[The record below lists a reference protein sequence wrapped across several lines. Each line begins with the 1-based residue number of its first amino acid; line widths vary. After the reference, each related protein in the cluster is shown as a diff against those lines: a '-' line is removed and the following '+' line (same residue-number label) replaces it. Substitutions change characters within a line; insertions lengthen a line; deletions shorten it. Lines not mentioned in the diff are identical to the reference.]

1 MSCCAA
7 RWFIPES
14 GAVGVSWN
22 WDPTLTWSLIAA
34 IEDNPDIKQGLFPGV
49 GGNASSARGGGKS
62 KLDWQW
68 EVCKI
73 IFAEHA
79 TYKHAFA
86 QATTPQLRRTWSE
99 KVKNRLHKLSKSTR
113 EYMAELGAT
122 GAGIK
127 HEEDIDETA
136 PMTFV
141 NKWAE
146 VKKAFPWFFRMRDLI
161 GEWPSIV
168 TTGLGNSRITSSSN
182 MSPAPSDTAEQPV
195 TTVANKSLPE
205 IGDQDGISADVHM
218 LEDSDGED
226 VKPDMAGLRQSVK
239 HKATGIDNKDDSFKS
254 SAKETPA
261 KKQKGGVKQFED
273 LVIAEEE
280 TQQKRLDIERE
291 KLQVKLEIKQ
301 AEIRSK
307 KEVEVERLKLTR
319 LKMEQREK
327 ECQWEHEL
335 RILQMQMQMQ
345 IMQAGPSSFV
355 SLPRQSAFPSA
366 SAVSA
371 FPPSNSAGDHL
382 LLSQMASSSS
392 SSRTC
397 DSPIGFEG
405 MFNYDF
411 DLTLEQGAVDGGR
424 EESI

>member
-1 MSCCAA
+1 MVDSPKKRGRPRKTPVASSGATSTPAKKRVAA
-7 RWFIPES
+7 PRGGSSQSQVQSES
-14 GAVGVSWN
+14 GADGVDWN
-22 WDPTLTWSLIAA
+22 RDPTLTWSLIAA

-99 KVKNRLHKLSKSTR
+99 KVKNRLHK
-113 EYMAELGAT
+113 
-122 GAGIK
+122 
-127 HEEDIDETA
+127 
-136 PMTFV
+136 
-141 NKWAE
+141 
-146 VKKAFPWFFRMRDLI
+146 MRDLI
-161 GEWPSIV
+161 GERPSIV
-168 TTGLGNSRITSSSN
+168 TTGLGNSRTTSSSN
-182 MSPAPSDTAEQPV
+182 TSPAPSDTAEQPV
-195 TTVANKSLPE
+195 TTVANESLPE
-205 IGDQDGISADVHM
+205 TGDQDGISADVHM

-226 VKPDMAGLRQSVK
+226 VKPDMARLRQSVK
-239 HKATGIDNKDDSFKS
+239 RKATGIDNKDDSFKS

-307 KEVEVERLKLTR
+307 KEAEVERLKLTR

-327 ECQWEHEL
+327 ERQREHEL

-355 SLPRQSAFPSA
+355 SSPRQSAFPSA

-371 FPPSNSAGDHL
+371 FPPSNGAGDHS